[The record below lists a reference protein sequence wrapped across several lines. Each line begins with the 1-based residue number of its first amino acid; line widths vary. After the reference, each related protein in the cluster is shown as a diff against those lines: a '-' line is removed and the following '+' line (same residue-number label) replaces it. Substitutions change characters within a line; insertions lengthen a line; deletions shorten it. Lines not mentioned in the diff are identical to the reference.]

1 MPQLLREDERREL
14 PLADQAFH
22 LLRGRILRCEIEPG
36 AKLKVEALQ
45 REHGFSSSPLR
56 EALNRLAQEG
66 LVKSDER
73 RGFRASPVTI
83 ADLRDVTRMRL
94 LVDGESLRDAMK
106 HGDDAW
112 EAQAIAAF
120 HRLEKVEAR
129 IAGPGPLSL
138 NAEWS
143 GLHRHFHS
151 SLIAACTSPKLLEL
165 SASLFDQAERY
176 RRLSMR
182 WRKEPR
188 NKAAEHKR
196 ILDAVLSRDAKAA
209 SALLHDHIA
218 RTSANV
224 EASLVKVSPLR
235 EGRP

>member
-1 MPQLLREDERREL
+1 MLQPIREGAGRDL
-14 PLADQAFH
+14 PLAEQAFR

-66 LVKSDER
+66 LVRADER
-73 RGFRASPVTI
+73 RGFRAAPVTV

-94 LVDGESLRDAMK
+94 LIDGEALRDALK

-112 EAQAIAAF
+112 EAHALATF

-143 GLHRHFHS
+143 GLHRQFHVA
-151 SLIAACTSPKLLEL
+151 LLAACPSPKLLEL
-165 SASLFDQAERY
+165 SGSLFDQAERY

-188 NKAAEHKR
+188 NKAAEHRR
-196 ILDAVLSRDAKAA
+196 ILDAALARDAKSAC
-209 SALLHDHIA
+209 ALLHDHIA
-218 RTSANV
+218 RTAANV
-224 EASLVKVSPLR
+224 EASLLKVSTLG
-235 EGRP
+235 EGRA

>member
-1 MPQLLREDERREL
+1 MLQPVREEAERDL
-14 PLADQAFH
+14 SLAGQAFR

-45 REHGFSSSPLR
+45 RAHGFSSSPLR

-73 RGFRASPVTI
+73 RGFRAAPVTA
-83 ADLRDVTRMRL
+83 ADLRDLTRMRL
-94 LVDGESLRDAMK
+94 LLDCEALRDAMK
-106 HGDDAW
+106 QGDDAW

-120 HRLEKVEAR
+120 HCLEKLEAR
-129 IAGPGPLSL
+129 ITGPGPLTL

-143 GLHRHFHS
+143 ALHKQFHA
-151 SLIAACTSPKLLEL
+151 SLMAACTSPRLLEL
-165 SASLFDQAERY
+165 SSSLFDQAERY

-196 ILDAVLSRDAKAA
+196 ILDAVLARDEKAA
-209 SALLHDHIA
+209 VALLTEHVS
-218 RTSANV
+218 RTAANV
-224 EASLVKVSPLR
+224 EAALARV
-235 EGRP
+235 RPIR

>member
-1 MPQLLREDERREL
+1 MASAAIEDAGRDL
-14 PLADQAFH
+14 PLAEQAFQ

-36 AKLKVEALQ
+36 AKLKVEMLQ

-66 LVKSDER
+66 LVRSDDR

-94 LVDGESLRDAMK
+94 LLDCEALRDAMRQ
-106 HGDDAW
+106 GDDAW

-120 HRLEKVEAR
+120 HQLDKVEAR
-129 IAGPGPLSL
+129 ITGPGPLSL
-138 NAEWS
+138 NAQWS
-143 GLHRHFHS
+143 VLHKRFHFA
-151 SLIAACTSPKLLEL
+151 LMGACTSPKLLEL
-165 SASLFDQAERY
+165 SSSLFDQAERY

-188 NKAAEHKR
+188 NKSAEHKR
-196 ILDAVLSRDAKAA
+196 ILDAVLARDAKSAV
-209 SALLHDHIA
+209 ALLTDHVS
-218 RTSANV
+218 RTAANV
-224 EASLVKVSPLR
+224 EAALSRVSPLR
-235 EGRP
+235 

>member
-1 MPQLLREDERREL
+1 ML
-14 PLADQAFH
+14 PLPSSEIQREQPLAEQAFQ

-36 AKLKVEALQ
+36 AKLKIETLQ
-45 REHGFSSSPLR
+45 RDHGFSSSPLR

-73 RGFRASPVTI
+73 RGFRAAPVTV

-94 LVDGESLRDAMK
+94 LVDGEALRDAMK
-106 HGDDAW
+106 QGDDAW
-112 EAQAIAAF
+112 EGQAVAAF
-120 HRLEKVEAR
+120 HRLEKVEDR
-129 IAGPGPLSL
+129 ITGPGPLSL

-143 GLHRHFHS
+143 LLHKQFHVA
-151 SLIAACTSPKLLEL
+151 LLAACTSPKLLEL
-165 SASLFDQAERY
+165 SSSLFDQAERY

-196 ILDAVLSRDAKAA
+196 ILDAVFSRNAKAA
-209 SALLHDHIA
+209 VALLHDHIS

-224 EASLVKVSPLR
+224 EASLLKVSTLG
-235 EGRP
+235 EGRS

>member
-1 MPQLLREDERREL
+1 MPQPMREEEEREQ
-14 PLADQAFH
+14 PLAEQAFQ

-66 LVKSDER
+66 LAKSDER
-73 RGFRASPVTI
+73 RGFRAAPVTV

-94 LVDGESLRDAMK
+94 LVDGEALRDAMK

-112 EAQAIAAF
+112 EAYALAAF

-143 GLHRHFHS
+143 ALHKGFHV

-196 ILDAVLSRDAKAA
+196 ILDAVLSRDTKAA
-209 SALLHDHIA
+209 AALLHDHIA
-218 RTSANV
+218 RTAANV
-224 EASLVKVSPLR
+224 EASLLKVSTLGD
-235 EGRP
+235 GRP